1 MNGTPEPRVETPG
14 RSVSTLALDNVLQT
28 LGFLTRDIERLAAV
42 VGSDGQFSAHSER
55 VIVATLNAL
64 DSILIDAN
72 RNVRHCLGLYQQSA

>member
-1 MNGTPEPRVETPG
+1 MIGTPEPGVGTPG

-28 LGFLTRDIERLAAV
+28 LGFLTRDIERLTAV
-42 VGSDGQFSAHSER
+42 IGSDGQFSVHNER

-72 RNVRHCLGLYQQSA
+72 RNVRHCLALYQQSA